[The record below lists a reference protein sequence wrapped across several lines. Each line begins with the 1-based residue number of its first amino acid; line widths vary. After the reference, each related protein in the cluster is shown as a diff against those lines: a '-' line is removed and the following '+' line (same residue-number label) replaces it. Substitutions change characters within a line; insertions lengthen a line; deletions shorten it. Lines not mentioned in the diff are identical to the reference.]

1 MTVLVTGA
9 RGRIGRAV
17 VDRLHAAGT
26 AVRAASARPA
36 ELAVPAGVDTVELAL
51 NRPETFAAALSGIRR
66 VFLYPE
72 PAGIHDLVE
81 AAGSA
86 GVEHVV
92 LLSSAS
98 VLAPGADTD
107 PLASHSLRV
116 ERALADAPFTV
127 TLLRP
132 DAFAGNALGWAH
144 PIGRRQ
150 PVRLAH
156 PDAALAPIHPDDIAD
171 IAVRALA
178 GDDLAGRAIT
188 LTGPQSLTFRE
199 QLAVLSDVLGRDVPV
214 EEITR
219 AEAEREMGRY
229 MPAPVVGS
237 LLDLWAAA
245 TVTPVALADTTET
258 LFGTPA
264 RTFARWA
271 RENAAAFAGH

>member
-17 VDRLHAAGT
+17 VDRLHATGT
-26 AVRAASARPA
+26 AVRAASATPA
-36 ELAVPAGVDTVELAL
+36 DLAVPAGVDTVELAL
-51 NRPETFAAALSGIRR
+51 NRPETFAAALAGIRR

-72 PAGIHDLVE
+72 PAGIHELVE

-171 IAVRALA
+171 IAVRALT

-188 LTGPQSLTFRE
+188 LTGPRSLTFRE
-199 QLAVLSDVLGRDVPV
+199 QLAVLSDVLGRDIPV